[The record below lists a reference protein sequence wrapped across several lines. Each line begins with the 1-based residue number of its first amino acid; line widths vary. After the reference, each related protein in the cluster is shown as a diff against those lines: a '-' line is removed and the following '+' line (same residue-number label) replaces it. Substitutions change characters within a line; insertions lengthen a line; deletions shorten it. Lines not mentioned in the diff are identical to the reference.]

1 LQITEVKLS
10 IYKMQVLKLNFL
22 FSIIF
27 YLLGLCFVRG
37 ESLPSYDY
45 DAPPIDFDT
54 MWQGYNPRLENL
66 ETEILKEWEQDD
78 IILRIIRYRI
88 GEFKGKVAMLA
99 GVYGFP
105 KGAQNV
111 PGLLQVHGGGQ
122 YADYRAVFS
131 NAKRGYATL
140 SIAWAGRISAPGYTV
155 RPNEVKLFWA
165 GKSGDPKYKLT
176 TDWGALDA
184 YHAPSRNGKD
194 AFSSIPVAEWTLDPV
209 LSPRNNSWFLITL
222 AGRRGLT
229 FLERQPEVDGEKLGV
244 YGHSMGGKLTVMIAG
259 ADERVKAAVPS
270 CGGISDRYS
279 DIQLHL
285 ATVSDPPSLKRISC
299 PTFFLSPANDFHGR
313 INDLEIAVE
322 EIQSKDWRV
331 TCSPHHNHQDTPPY
345 EVATQIWFDQ
355 HLKATFKVPETP
367 QVKIILKQGMLPQ
380 FSIRPD
386 LNRKV
391 RSVEV
396 YFTQQ
401 GILQKPGVVKDDS
414 RNTKH
419 RFWKFIEPQ
428 KDSTSGVWLADL
440 PIFSLERPVW
450 AYANVLYDLD
460 NPIVGAGYYYG
471 TYKTKTFNLSSL
483 LQVISPDKLSNSG
496 TSLPKPRDFMIEEF
510 HASWR
515 KDWFA
520 YNLNKW
526 GIRTNKLYEPRYS
539 APLNTSRLSL
549 EVSSERTNEMV
560 LWLDGYG
567 VEFKV
572 LGSSSWQRFSFP
584 LSAFKNGE
592 GKSLPSWSGVREL
605 RLDDVE
611 KLELPKGNKGSVVK
625 IGSPWAG
632 EPPEFKNLRWIQ

>member
-1 LQITEVKLS
+1 MQIL
-10 IYKMQVLKLNFL
+10 ILKFL

-27 YLLGLCFVRG
+27 YFFSLCFVRS
-37 ESLPSYDY
+37 ESLPLYNHETPFNSV
-45 DAPPIDFDT
+45 DT

-78 IILRIIRYRI
+78 VILRVIRYRI
-88 GEFKGKVAMLA
+88 GEFKGKRAMMA

-105 KGAQNV
+105 KGAQTV

-122 YADYRAVFS
+122 YADHRAVFS

-140 SIAWAGRISAPGYTV
+140 SIAWAGRISAPGYSV
-155 RPNEVKLFWA
+155 APNEVKLFWA
-165 GKSGDPKYKLT
+165 GKSDDPKYKLT

-194 AFSSIPVAEWTLDPV
+194 AFSSIPVAEWTIDPV
-209 LSPRNNSWFLITL
+209 LSPRNNSWFLVTL

-279 DIQLHL
+279 VNELHS
-285 ATVSDPPSLKRISC
+285 ATVSDPPSLRRVSC
-299 PTFFLSPANDFHGR
+299 PIFFLSPANDFHGR
-313 INDLEIAVE
+313 INDLEKAVG
-322 EIQSKDWRV
+322 EIQTKDWRV
-331 TCSPHHNHQDTPPY
+331 SCSPHHNHQDTPPY

-355 HLKATFKVPETP
+355 HLKATFKAPKTP
-367 QVKIILKQGMLPQ
+367 QAEIILKQGMLPQ
-380 FSIRPD
+380 FSVRPD
-386 LNRKV
+386 PNRKV
-391 RSVEV
+391 RSVEI

-401 GILQKPGVVKDDS
+401 GILQEPGGTKDDS

-428 KDSTSGVWLADL
+428 KDSNSVVWLADL
-440 PIFSLERPVW
+440 PIFSVERPVW
-450 AYANVLYDLD
+450 AYANVLYDLED
-460 NPIVGAGYYYG
+460 TIVGAGYYYG
-471 TYKTKTFNLSSL
+471 TYETKTLNLSSL

-496 TSLPKPRDFMIEEF
+496 TSLPKARDFMIEGF
-510 HASWR
+510 NASWR

-520 YNLNKW
+520 YNSNKW
-526 GIRTNKLYEPRYS
+526 GVRTNKLYEPRYS
-539 APLNTSRLSL
+539 APGPTSRLSL
-549 EVSSERTNEMV
+549 EVSTEMTNKMV

-572 LGSSSWQRFSFP
+572 LGSGTWQRFSFP
-584 LSAFKNGE
+584 LSALKNGE

-611 KLELPKGNKGSVVK
+611 KLELPRGSKGSAVK
-625 IGSPWAG
+625 IGSPWVG
-632 EPPEFKNLRWIQ
+632 EPPEFRNLRWIR

>member
-322 EIQSKDWRV
+322 EIQSKEWRV

-355 HLKATFKVPETP
+355 HLKATFKVPEIP

>member
-1 LQITEVKLS
+1 MQIL
-10 IYKMQVLKLNFL
+10 ILKFL

-27 YLLGLCFVRG
+27 YFFSLCFVRS
-37 ESLPSYDY
+37 ESLPLYNHETPFNSV
-45 DAPPIDFDT
+45 DT

-78 IILRIIRYRI
+78 VILRIIRYRI
-88 GEFKGKVAMLA
+88 GEFKGKRAMMA

-105 KGAQNV
+105 KGAQTV

-122 YADYRAVFS
+122 YADHRAVFS

-140 SIAWAGRISAPGYTV
+140 SIAWAGRISAPGYSV
-155 RPNEVKLFWA
+155 APNEVKLFWA
-165 GKSGDPKYKLT
+165 GKSDDPKYKLT

-194 AFSSIPVAEWTLDPV
+194 AFSSIPVAEWTIDPV
-209 LSPRNNSWFLITL
+209 LSPRNNSWFLVTL

-279 DIQLHL
+279 VNELHS
-285 ATVSDPPSLKRISC
+285 ATVSDPPSLRRVSC
-299 PTFFLSPANDFHGR
+299 PIFFLSPANDFHGR
-313 INDLEIAVE
+313 INDLEKAVG
-322 EIQSKDWRV
+322 EIQTKDWRV
-331 TCSPHHNHQDTPPY
+331 SCSPHHNHQDTPPY

-355 HLKATFKVPETP
+355 HLKATFKAPKTP
-367 QVKIILKQGMLPQ
+367 QAEIILKQGMLPQ
-380 FSIRPD
+380 FSVRPD
-386 LNRKV
+386 PNRKV
-391 RSVEV
+391 RSVEI

-401 GILQKPGVVKDDS
+401 GILQEPGGTKDDS

-428 KDSTSGVWLADL
+428 KDSTSEGWLADL
-440 PIFSLERPVW
+440 PIFSVERPVW
-450 AYANVLYDLD
+450 AYANVLYDLED
-460 NPIVGAGYYYG
+460 TIVGAGYYYG
-471 TYKTKTFNLSSL
+471 KYETKTFNLSSL

-496 TSLPKPRDFMIEEF
+496 TSLPKARDFMIEGF
-510 HASWR
+510 NASWR

-520 YNLNKW
+520 YNSNKW
-526 GIRTNKLYEPRYS
+526 GVRTNKLYEPRYS
-539 APLNTSRLSL
+539 APGPTSRLSL
-549 EVSSERTNEMV
+549 EVSTEMTNKMV

-572 LGSSSWQRFSFP
+572 LGSGTWQRFSFP
-584 LSAFKNGE
+584 LSALKNGE

-611 KLELPKGNKGSVVK
+611 KLELPRGSKGSAVK
-625 IGSPWAG
+625 IGSPWVG
-632 EPPEFKNLRWIQ
+632 EPPEFRNLRWIR

>member
-1 LQITEVKLS
+1 
-10 IYKMQVLKLNFL
+10 
-22 FSIIF
+22 
-27 YLLGLCFVRG
+27 
-37 ESLPSYDY
+37 
-45 DAPPIDFDT
+45 

-78 IILRIIRYRI
+78 VILRVIRYRI
-88 GEFKGKVAMLA
+88 GEFKGKRAMMA

-105 KGAQNV
+105 KGAQTV
-111 PGLLQVHGGGQ
+111 PGLLQVHGGGR
-122 YADYRAVFS
+122 YADHRAVFS

-140 SIAWAGRISAPGYTV
+140 SIAWAGRISAPGYSV
-155 RPNEVKLFWA
+155 APNEVKLFWA
-165 GKSGDPKYKLT
+165 GKSDDPKYKLT

-194 AFSSIPVAEWTLDPV
+194 AFSSIPVAEWTIDPV
-209 LSPRNNSWFLITL
+209 LSPRNNSWFLVTL

-279 DIQLHL
+279 VNELHS
-285 ATVSDPPSLKRISC
+285 ATVSDPPSLRRVSC
-299 PTFFLSPANDFHGR
+299 PIFFLSPANDFHGR
-313 INDLEIAVE
+313 INDLEKAVG
-322 EIQSKDWRV
+322 EIQTKDWRV
-331 TCSPHHNHQDTPPY
+331 SCSPHHNHQDTPPY

-355 HLKATFKVPETP
+355 HLKATFKAPKTP
-367 QVKIILKQGMLPQ
+367 QAEIILKQGMLPQ
-380 FSIRPD
+380 FSVRPD
-386 LNRKV
+386 PNRKV
-391 RSVEV
+391 RSVEI

-401 GILQKPGVVKDDS
+401 GILQEPGGTKDDS

-428 KDSTSGVWLADL
+428 KDSNSVVWLADL
-440 PIFSLERPVW
+440 PIFSVERPVW
-450 AYANVLYDLD
+450 AYANVLYDLED
-460 NPIVGAGYYYG
+460 TIVGAGYYYG
-471 TYKTKTFNLSSL
+471 TYETKTLNLSSL

-496 TSLPKPRDFMIEEF
+496 TSFPKARDFMIEGF
-510 HASWR
+510 NASWR

-520 YNLNKW
+520 YNSNKW
-526 GIRTNKLYEPRYS
+526 GVRTNKLYEPRYS
-539 APLNTSRLSL
+539 APGPTSRLSL
-549 EVSSERTNEMV
+549 EVITEMTNKMV

-572 LGSSSWQRFSFP
+572 LGSGTWQRFSFP
-584 LSAFKNGE
+584 LSALKNGE

-611 KLELPKGNKGSVVK
+611 KLELPRGSKGSAVK
-625 IGSPWAG
+625 IGSPWVG
-632 EPPEFKNLRWIQ
+632 EPPKFRNLRWIR

>member
-1 LQITEVKLS
+1 MQIL
-10 IYKMQVLKLNFL
+10 ILKFL

-27 YLLGLCFVRG
+27 YFFNLCFVRS
-37 ESLPSYDY
+37 ESLPLYNHETPFNSV
-45 DAPPIDFDT
+45 DT

-78 IILRIIRYRI
+78 VILRVIRYRI
-88 GEFKGKVAMLA
+88 GEFKGKRAMMA

-105 KGAQNV
+105 KGAQTV

-122 YADYRAVFS
+122 YADHRAVFS

-140 SIAWAGRISAPGYTV
+140 SIAWAGRISAPGYSV
-155 RPNEVKLFWA
+155 APNEVKLFWA
-165 GKSGDPKYKLT
+165 GKSDDPKYKLT

-194 AFSSIPVAEWTLDPV
+194 AFSSIPVAEWTIDPV
-209 LSPRNNSWFLITL
+209 LSPRNNSWFLVTL

-279 DIQLHL
+279 VNELHS
-285 ATVSDPPSLKRISC
+285 ATVSDPPSLRRVSC
-299 PTFFLSPANDFHGR
+299 PIFFLSPANDFHGR
-313 INDLEIAVE
+313 INDLEKAVG
-322 EIQSKDWRV
+322 EIQTKDWRV
-331 TCSPHHNHQDTPPY
+331 SCSPHHNHQDTPPY

-355 HLKATFKVPETP
+355 HLKATFKAPKTP
-367 QVKIILKQGMLPQ
+367 QAEIILKQGMLPQ
-380 FSIRPD
+380 FSVRPD
-386 LNRKV
+386 PNRKV
-391 RSVEV
+391 RSVEI

-401 GILQKPGVVKDDS
+401 GILQEPGGTKDDS

-428 KDSTSGVWLADL
+428 KDSNSVVWLADL
-440 PIFSLERPVW
+440 PIFSVERPVW

-471 TYKTKTFNLSSL
+471 TYETKTFNLSSL

-496 TSLPKPRDFMIEEF
+496 TSLPKARDFMIEGF
-510 HASWR
+510 DTFWR

-539 APLNTSRLSL
+539 APLSTSRLSL
-549 EVSSERTNEMV
+549 EVSSEMTNKMA

-567 VEFKV
+567 VELKV

-584 LSAFKNGE
+584 LSALKNGE

-611 KLELPKGNKGSVVK
+611 KLELPRGNKGSVVK
-625 IGSPWAG
+625 IGSPWVG
-632 EPPEFKNLRWIQ
+632 EPPEFRNLRWIQ

>member
-1 LQITEVKLS
+1 MQIL
-10 IYKMQVLKLNFL
+10 ILKFL

-27 YLLGLCFVRG
+27 YFFSLCFVRS
-37 ESLPSYDY
+37 ESLPLYNHETPFNSV
-45 DAPPIDFDT
+45 DT

-78 IILRIIRYRI
+78 VILRVIRYRI
-88 GEFKGKVAMLA
+88 GEFKGKRAMMA

-105 KGAQNV
+105 KGAQTV

-122 YADYRAVFS
+122 YADHRAVFS

-140 SIAWAGRISAPGYTV
+140 SIAWAGRISAPGYSV
-155 RPNEVKLFWA
+155 APNEVKLFWA
-165 GKSGDPKYKLT
+165 GKSDDPKYKLT

-194 AFSSIPVAEWTLDPV
+194 AFSSIPVAEWTIDPV
-209 LSPRNNSWFLITL
+209 LSPRNNSWFLVTL

-279 DIQLHL
+279 VNELHS
-285 ATVSDPPSLKRISC
+285 ATVSDPPSLRRVSC
-299 PTFFLSPANDFHGR
+299 PIFFLSPANDFHGR
-313 INDLEIAVE
+313 INDLEKAVG
-322 EIQSKDWRV
+322 EIQTNDWRV
-331 TCSPHHNHQDTPPY
+331 SCSPHHNHQDTPPY

-355 HLKATFKVPETP
+355 HLKATFKAPKTP
-367 QVKIILKQGMLPQ
+367 QAEIILKQGMLPQ
-380 FSIRPD
+380 FSVRPD
-386 LNRKV
+386 PNRKV
-391 RSVEV
+391 RSVEI

-401 GILQKPGVVKDDS
+401 GILQEPGGTKDDS

-428 KDSTSGVWLADL
+428 KDSNSVVWLADL
-440 PIFSLERPVW
+440 PIFSVERPVW
-450 AYANVLYDLD
+450 AYANVLYDLED
-460 NPIVGAGYYYG
+460 TIVGAGYYYG
-471 TYKTKTFNLSSL
+471 TYETKTLNLSSL

-496 TSLPKPRDFMIEEF
+496 TSFPKARDFMIEGF
-510 HASWR
+510 NASWR

-520 YNLNKW
+520 YNSNKW
-526 GIRTNKLYEPRYS
+526 GVRTNKLYEPRYS
-539 APLNTSRLSL
+539 APGPKSRLSL
-549 EVSSERTNEMV
+549 EVSTEMTNKMV

-572 LGSSSWQRFSFP
+572 LGSGTWQRFSFP
-584 LSAFKNGE
+584 LLALKNGE

-611 KLELPKGNKGSVVK
+611 KLELPRGSKGSAVK
-625 IGSPWAG
+625 IGSPWVG
-632 EPPEFKNLRWIQ
+632 EPPEFRNLRWIR

>member
-1 LQITEVKLS
+1 MQIL
-10 IYKMQVLKLNFL
+10 ILKFL

-27 YLLGLCFVRG
+27 YFFNLCFVRS
-37 ESLPSYDY
+37 ESLPLYNHETPFNSV
-45 DAPPIDFDT
+45 DT

-78 IILRIIRYRI
+78 VILRVIRYRI
-88 GEFKGKVAMLA
+88 GEFKGKRAMMA

-105 KGAQNV
+105 KGAQTV

-122 YADYRAVFS
+122 YADHRAVFS

-140 SIAWAGRISAPGYTV
+140 SIAWAGRISAPGYSV
-155 RPNEVKLFWA
+155 APNEVKLFWA
-165 GKSGDPKYKLT
+165 GKSDDPKYKLT

-194 AFSSIPVAEWTLDPV
+194 AFSSIPVAEWTIDPV
-209 LSPRNNSWFLITL
+209 LSPRNNSWFLVTL

-279 DIQLHL
+279 VNELHS
-285 ATVSDPPSLKRISC
+285 ATVSDPPSLRRVSC
-299 PTFFLSPANDFHGR
+299 PIFFLSPANDFHGR
-313 INDLEIAVE
+313 INDLEKAVG
-322 EIQSKDWRV
+322 EIQTKDWRV
-331 TCSPHHNHQDTPPY
+331 SCSPHHNHQDTPPY

-355 HLKATFKVPETP
+355 HLKATFKAPKTP
-367 QVKIILKQGMLPQ
+367 QAEIILKQGMLPQ
-380 FSIRPD
+380 FSVRPD
-386 LNRKV
+386 PNRKV
-391 RSVEV
+391 RSVEI

-401 GILQKPGVVKDDS
+401 GILQEPGGTKDDS

-428 KDSTSGVWLADL
+428 KDSNSVVWLADL
-440 PIFSLERPVW
+440 PIFSVERPVW
-450 AYANVLYDLD
+450 AYANVLYDLED
-460 NPIVGAGYYYG
+460 TIVGAGYYYG
-471 TYKTKTFNLSSL
+471 TYETKTLNLSSL

-496 TSLPKPRDFMIEEF
+496 TSLPKARDFMIEGF
-510 HASWR
+510 NASWR

-520 YNLNKW
+520 YNSNKW
-526 GIRTNKLYEPRYS
+526 GVRTNKLYEPRYS
-539 APLNTSRLSL
+539 APGPTSRLSL
-549 EVSSERTNEMV
+549 EVSTEMTNKMV

-572 LGSSSWQRFSFP
+572 LGSGTWQRFSFP
-584 LSAFKNGE
+584 LSALKNGE

-611 KLELPKGNKGSVVK
+611 KLELPRGSKGSAVK
-625 IGSPWAG
+625 IGSPWVG
-632 EPPEFKNLRWIQ
+632 EPPEFRNLRWIR